1 MKTKFSLLFSL
12 IVLFFSIEGLNAQ
25 VFLKKL
31 DKNKSNFQESELYQ
45 NKNFPTKF
53 ELLSIKTNDFQ
64 NFLNPKEKQKQKA
77 LKLPN
82 AQGGFSSFVIK
93 ETSNFEQKLAEKF
106 SMIKSYSA
114 QGIDDPT
121 AIAKISIGTDGF
133 HAVVF

>member
-31 DKNKSNFQESELYQ
+31 DKNKINFQESELYQ

-64 NFLNPKEKQKQKA
+64 NFLNPKEKQKLLHENHLYRYLFLQ
-77 LKLPN
+77 
-82 AQGGFSSFVIK
+82 
-93 ETSNFEQKLAEKF
+93 
-106 SMIKSYSA
+106 
-114 QGIDDPT
+114 
-121 AIAKISIGTDGF
+121 
-133 HAVVF
+133 

>member
-1 MKTKFSLLFSL
+1 MEIIRFYRKKFKFSWK
-12 IVLFFSIEGLNAQ
+12 

-31 DKNKSNFQESELYQ
+31 DKNKINFQESELYQ

-53 ELLSIKTNDFQ
+53 ELFSIKTNDFQ

-93 ETSNFEQKLAEKF
+93 ETSNFEQKLAEN
-106 SMIKSYSA
+106 SS
-114 QGIDDPT
+114 T
-121 AIAKISIGTDGF
+121 
-133 HAVVF
+133 